1 MEVVTRTETNLVL
14 IGDAVASGVVIRTAT
29 DVEASI
35 LTLLVVE
42 GKCEAATISSK
53 VCFSLK

>member
-1 MEVVTRTETNLVL
+1 MEVVTRTEINLVL
-14 IGDAVASGVVIRTAT
+14 IGDAVVSVVVIRTAT
-29 DVEASI
+29 DAEASN
-35 LTLLVVE
+35 LTLPAVA

>member
-1 MEVVTRTETNLVL
+1 MEVVTRTETKLAL
-14 IGDAVASGVVIRTAT
+14 IGDAVASVVMIHTET
-29 DVEASI
+29 DAEASN
-35 LTLLVVE
+35 LTQPAVA

>member
-35 LTLLVVE
+35 LTLLVVA